1 MRDISDREID
11 NLRERKERKREREG
25 REKEREGN
33 G

>member
-11 NLRERKERKREREG
+11 NLRERETGERV
-25 REKEREGN
+25 REKEREGT